1 MAAETTTTKVE
12 LLKKLWGDKV
22 YAPVYGKC
30 KFIYK
35 CRKNKNFGGELRY
48 VIVENSPL
56 AGASSDMATAIANEA
71 AGVDKRF
78 SVYRR
83 KEYVSFSIENELYL
97 AAQNKGVNAVIAIM
111 QQKSK
116 QALYK
121 HARAAA
127 SRAWGNGGGSIGRI
141 DSTTT
146 LASTTLIL
154 DNPVD
159 ITRYEVG
166 MKLQFAE
173 DDGTPASP
181 AGLRASTAL
190 TVNGVPTK
198 GTAEDG
204 TTLTLSANLSTVS
217 NIAVGDYIFRQGD
230 YANAMTGVP
239 GWNPTTAPSGG
250 ESFMGVDRTVGDT
263 QRLIGYISPVGAST
277 TYEQKL
283 VRAAMAGKTFGV
295 DDIKHCWV
303 NPIDFGE
310 IALEVGSA
318 KQTMVED
325 KTYGI
330 SFDTIRINGP
340 DGAIEVI
347 ADADVPRGFY
357 WMNNMETWELFS
369 LGDFPMELTDNG
381 GKWLMYKEAADEHR
395 GRLGSYA
402 NFLNENPGNSIQ
414 GAF

>member
-1 MAAETTTTKVE
+1 MAAETTTNRVE

-22 YAPVYGKC
+22 YAPVYDES

-35 CRKNKNFGGELRY
+35 VRKNKGFDGEARY
-48 VIVENSPL
+48 VVVENSPL

-78 SVYRR
+78 TVYRK

-97 AAQNKGVNAVIAIM
+97 AAKSKGKGSLVEIM
-111 QQKSK
+111 KQKSK
-116 QALYK
+116 QAMYK

-127 SRAWGNGGGSIGRI
+127 SRAWGNGGGSIGVI
-141 DSTTT
+141 DATTT
-146 LASTTLIL
+146 LSTTTLIL
-154 DNPVD
+154 DNPTD
-159 ITRYEVG
+159 ITRFEVG
-166 MKLQFAE
+166 MKIQASD

-190 TVNGVPTK
+190 TVTSISGKGSTEDSSTLVMSGV
-198 GTAEDG
+198 
-204 TTLTLSANLSTVS
+204 LTG
-217 NIAVGDYIFRQGD
+217 IAAIATGDYLFRQGD
-230 YANAMTGVP
+230 YGNAMTGVP
-239 GWNPTTAPSGG
+239 GWNPTTAPSSG
-250 ESFMGVDRTVGDT
+250 ESFFGVDRTLGDT
-263 QRLIGYISPVGAST
+263 QRLIGVISTASGST

-283 VRAAMAGKTFGV
+283 VRAAMRGKICGV
-295 DDIKHCWV
+295 KVNTCFV

-310 IALEVGSA
+310 IALEVGAA
-318 KQTMVED
+318 KQTMVSD

-330 SFDTIRINGP
+330 SFNTININGP
-340 DGAIEVI
+340 NGLIEI
-347 ADADVPRGFY
+347 IPETDVPMGFY
-357 WMNNMETWELFS
+357 WMTDMSQWELFS

-381 GKWLMYKEAADEHR
+381 NVWVTYKEGSDEWR

-402 NFLNENPGNSIQ
+402 NFLNENPGNGIQ

>member
-1 MAAETTTTKVE
+1 MSAETVSNKVE
-12 LLKKLWGDKV
+12 LLKKLWGNEV

-30 KFIYK
+30 KFAYK
-35 CRKNKNFGGELRY
+35 VKKNPNFDGELRY

-78 SVYRR
+78 QVFR
-83 KEYVSFSIENELYL
+83 KPEYVSFSITNELYL
-97 AAQNKGVNAVIAIM
+97 AAKSKGKGAIVEIM
-111 QQKSK
+111 KQKSR

-121 HARAAA
+121 HARAVAA
-127 SRAWGNGGGSIGRI
+127 RTWGNGGGSIGVI

-154 DNPVD
+154 DNPAD
-159 ITRYEVG
+159 ISKYEVG
-166 MKLQFAE
+166 MKLQFSD

-181 AGLRASTAL
+181 VGLRASTAL
-190 TVNGVPTK
+190 TVTAKPPAGF
-198 GTAEDG
+198 AEDG
-204 TTLTLSANLSTVS
+204 ATITLSANLSTVTD
-217 NIAVGDYIFRQGD
+217 IAVGDFIFRQGD

-239 GWNPTTAPSGG
+239 GWNPTTAPSAS

-263 QRLIGYISPVGAST
+263 QRMIGHIQAVGAST

-283 VRAAMAGKTFGV
+283 VRAAMAGKTLGV
-295 DDIKHCWV
+295 DDITTCWV

-310 IALEVGSA
+310 IALEVGAA
-318 KQTMVED
+318 KQSMVTD

-330 SFDTIRINGP
+330 SFETIRINGP
-340 DGAIEVI
+340 DGMIEVI
-347 ADADVPRGFY
+347 ADSDCPRGYY
-357 WMNNMETWELFS
+357 WMNNPSYWELFS

-381 GKWLMYKEAADEHR
+381 RWLMYKEAADEHR

-402 NFLNENPGNSIQ
+402 NYLNENPGMSIQ